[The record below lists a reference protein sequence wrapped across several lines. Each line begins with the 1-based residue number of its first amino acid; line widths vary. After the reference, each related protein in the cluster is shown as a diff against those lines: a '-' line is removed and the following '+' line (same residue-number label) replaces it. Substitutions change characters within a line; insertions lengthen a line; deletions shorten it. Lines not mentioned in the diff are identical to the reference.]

1 MLPAAASYEALRR
14 SFAWDIPERCNIA
27 RLCCDDWAAR
37 DPERLAVRLL
47 DDQGARHDLSYGG
60 LRALSN
66 QMAHAF
72 SGLGLGLGERI
83 GVLLPQALET
93 PAAHIAI
100 YKMAA
105 IAVPLFMLFGPDAL
119 EHRVVD
125 AGIRLIVTNRDGAAK
140 LRAMSAEAQA
150 GLVIL
155 TTDAAQSDLQTQDL
169 HALLAGQP
177 ETFEP
182 QDTGPD
188 DPALIIYTSGTTGA
202 PKGVLHGHRVVW
214 GHLPGMQTYLD
225 LVPLAGPVEAARHSD
240 QPLFYWTPADWA
252 WIGGLINVMLSGLA
266 LGLPLLAHRFAK
278 FDGAVALAFMEREQ
292 VALSF
297 LPPTALKLMR
307 AAYPE
312 AYPGQLALRALGSG
326 GEPLGEEMLAWGRK
340 VLGLTIN
347 QFYGQTE
354 CNLIVSCCSA
364 LMQGPPASMGRAVAG
379 HAVAVID
386 PASGGFAAAEELG
399 AIAVRSPDPAMFLRY
414 WNRPEATRDKFVG
427 SWMLTGDQG
436 WQDSEGW
443 ITFQGR
449 DDDVITSA
457 GYRIGPS
464 SIEDCLMRHPAVLMA
479 AVIGKPDPQR
489 TQIVKAFVVLAE
501 GQSDSPALQAELQD
515 LVRQRLAAHEY
526 PREIEVVSALP
537 MTATGKIQ
545 RAQLRALEEQRAAG

>member
-1 MLPAAASYEALRR
+1 
-14 SFAWDIPERCNIA
+14 
-27 RLCCDDWAAR
+27 
-37 DPERLAVRLL
+37 
-47 DDQGARHDLSYGG
+47 
-60 LRALSN
+60 
-66 QMAHAF
+66 
-72 SGLGLGLGERI
+72 
-83 GVLLPQALET
+83 
-93 PAAHIAI
+93 
-100 YKMAA
+100 
-105 IAVPLFMLFGPDAL
+105 
-119 EHRVVD
+119 
-125 AGIRLIVTNRDGAAK
+125 
-140 LRAMSAEAQA
+140 
-150 GLVIL
+150 
-155 TTDAAQSDLQTQDL
+155 
-169 HALLAGQP
+169 
-177 ETFEP
+177 
-182 QDTGPD
+182 
-188 DPALIIYTSGTTGA
+188 
-202 PKGVLHGHRVVW
+202 
-214 GHLPGMQTYLD
+214 MQTYLD

-545 RAQLRALEEQRAAG
+545 RAQLRALEEQCAAG